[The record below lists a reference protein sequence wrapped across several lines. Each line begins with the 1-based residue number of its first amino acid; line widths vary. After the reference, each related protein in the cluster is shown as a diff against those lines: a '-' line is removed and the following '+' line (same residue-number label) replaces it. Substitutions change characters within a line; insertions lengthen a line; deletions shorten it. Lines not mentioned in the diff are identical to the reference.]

1 VPALGVR
8 APFGRLHLLCR
19 AASSGKR
26 LILKEHGKSMNPLPI
41 HPGNVSEN
49 EAFVNKQS
57 HRRK

>member
-1 VPALGVR
+1 
-8 APFGRLHLLCR
+8 LLCR

-41 HPGNVSEN
+41 HPANVSEN